1 MVRYAKCCD
10 PIPGDEIV
18 GFISRGRGITIHTT
32 QCPHVHEFDPDR
44 LIDVHWNVKEKQS
57 YPVGMRVICRDK
69 KGLLAEL
76 SSVISTLDINISHA
90 EIDTRQ
96 HDMQAICDF
105 KLDVMDLKQFNEV
118 VAAMKRLGSVISVE
132 RMAGA

>member
-1 MVRYAKCCD
+1 
-10 PIPGDEIV
+10 
-18 GFISRGRGITIHTT
+18 
-32 QCPHVHEFDPDR
+32 
-44 LIDVHWNVKEKQS
+44 
-57 YPVGMRVICRDK
+57 MRVICRDK